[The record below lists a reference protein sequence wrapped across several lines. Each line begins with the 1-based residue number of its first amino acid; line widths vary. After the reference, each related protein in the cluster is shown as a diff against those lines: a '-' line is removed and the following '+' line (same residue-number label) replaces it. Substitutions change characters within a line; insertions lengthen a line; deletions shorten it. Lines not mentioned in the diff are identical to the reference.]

1 MAHICVAFSYYCGA
15 DRVPAIDIWV
25 NRIELWGYNPVK
37 YVSKFCVI
45 VKNL

>member
-1 MAHICVAFSYYCGA
+1 MNKLFMFSDFGA

-37 YVSKFCVI
+37 NVSKFCVI